1 MTKNQCIQY
10 ALDRPAVMTVVPGVR
25 RMTEISEYFEKGE
38 C

>member
-25 RMTEISEYFEKGE
+25 SIDDLD
-38 C
+38 